1 MHASDASNADNTV
14 FDLVVAG
21 FGPSGISLA
30 AAAEDHDDAHPAD
43 PPLTAAYLERAA
55 NSAWQ
60 PYQVLPGT
68 DIQHHF
74 LRDLATPRDAASRFG
89 FVPFLQ
95 QSGRFYEFTLLG
107 GYVSRLEWSS
117 YVQWA
122 AAQVRQR
129 PTYHREVVSVEPVT
143 DGDGVVRTARV
154 LSRDPRDGSTYE
166 DLGRNVVVATGHRP
180 HIPDV
185 FREAAG
191 ERVFHAHEFL
201 LRAATLP
208 APPEGR
214 PMRWA
219 VIGAGQT
226 AGEIILHLHGS
237 DPRTETH
244 SLVRHAGFRMYELGH
259 FSNEVYFPKETDYV
273 FGLERQARDRVME
286 QARATNYAAVDPDVS
301 TALYAASYQDKL
313 TGANRLSMHRRT
325 EVTRVQVRDDGV
337 LLETAE
343 VFTGSK
349 GSLEVDAVVLC
360 TGYTEPR
367 IPDQLA
373 PFASLL
379 AYEDDGLPVVT
390 RGHRAVTTGGC
401 EVGIYL
407 DGVTEWRHGI
417 ASATSFSQMAVK
429 ADAVHRDLREQL
441 SRQRALAAA
450 GRPGT
455 EAAVPEAAV
464 MS

>member
-1 MHASDASNADNTV
+1 MHVN
-14 FDLVVAG
+14 DLVVAG

-30 AAAEDHDDAHPAD
+30 AAVEDHDDDHPQD
-43 PPLTAAYLERAA
+43 PPLTAAYLEQAA
-55 NSAWQ
+55 DSAWQ

-129 PTYHREVVSVEPVT
+129 PTYHREVVSVEPVA
-143 DGDGVVRTARV
+143 DADGVVRAARV
-154 LSRDPRDGSTYE
+154 LSRDPRDGARHE
-166 DLGRNVVVATGHRP
+166 DVGRNVVIATGHRP
-180 HIPDV
+180 HIPEV
-185 FREAAG
+185 FREAIG
-191 ERVFHAHEFL
+191 EQVFHAHEFL
-201 LRAATLP
+201 LRAAALP
-208 APPEGR
+208 EPPEGR
-214 PMRWA
+214 PRRWA

-226 AGEIILHLHGS
+226 AGEIVLYLHGS
-237 DPRTETH
+237 DPRAEVH

-259 FSNEVYFPKETDYV
+259 FSNEVYFPGETDYV
-273 FGLERQARDRVME
+273 YGLERQARDRVME
-286 QARATNYAAVDPDVS
+286 QARATNYSAVDPDVS

-313 TGANRLSMHRRT
+313 TGSHRLSMHRRT
-325 EVTRVQVRDDGV
+325 EVTGVRVRGDGV
-337 LLETAE
+337 VLDTAE
-343 VFTGSK
+343 VFTGER
-349 GSLEVDAVVLC
+349 GSLVVDAVVLC
-360 TGYTEPR
+360 TGYTEPVV
-367 IPDQLA
+367 PHQLA

-379 AYEDDGLPVVT
+379 SYEDDGLPVVT
-390 RGHRAVTTGGC
+390 RGHRALTTGAC

-429 ADAVHRDLREQL
+429 ADAVHHDLREQL
-441 SRQRALAAA
+441 ARQRAAAA
-450 GRPGT
+450 GAGAHT
-455 EAAVPEAAV
+455 AVHEPV
-464 MS
+464 GL